1 MKRMLAALSIV
12 LLSAMMILGCERG
25 DELSGTSVN
34 RSFTPED
41 TVVLNGVVAADEPLQ
56 GVVQAIN
63 TRGETSDEVVVDVHG
78 RFSLSIPNYP
88 PFVLRMIP
96 GDQGI
101 ELFSFATSEGHV
113 NLTPLTHLAMY
124 VAVGAGGDLE
134 SLFHEW
140 DGSQLSPEEVEMA
153 AATVSANLAPL
164 LSKQGLDYRTYDF
177 FHTDFKSDGTGID
190 AVLDTVRI
198 DIDPTAKTLSRAI
211 HILDASGNP
220 LLTFDAA
227 APVANPAASPATG
240 QKKATESQ

>member
-88 PFVLRMIP
+88 PF
-96 GDQGI
+96 
-101 ELFSFATSEGHV
+101 
-113 NLTPLTHLAMY
+113 
-124 VAVGAGGDLE
+124 
-134 SLFHEW
+134 
-140 DGSQLSPEEVEMA
+140 EVEMA